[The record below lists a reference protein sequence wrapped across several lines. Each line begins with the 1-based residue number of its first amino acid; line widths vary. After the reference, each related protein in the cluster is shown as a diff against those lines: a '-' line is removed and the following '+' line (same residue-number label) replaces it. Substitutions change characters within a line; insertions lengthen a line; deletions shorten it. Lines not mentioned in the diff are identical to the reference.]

1 MPQTDLKSLL
11 TLEKQIAAGRRKLQ
25 ELYDARGCTDSE
37 VLAVSIEL
45 DELMNEYQKRT
56 VTSSGSQ

>member
-1 MPQTDLKSLL
+1 MQTDLNILH

-25 ELYDARGCTDSE
+25 ELYDIRGCTDPE

-45 DELMNEYQKRT
+45 DKLLNEYERRR
-56 VTSSGSQ
+56 

>member
-11 TLEKQIAAGRRKLQ
+11 TLEKQIAASRRKLQ

-56 VTSSGSQ
+56 VAGSKSE